1 MKKTI
6 ALLAGIMALV
16 GIYFVTRAILSAD
29 YARACFWLIL
39 TAGNANSFFR
49 YIDD

>member
-1 MKKTI
+1 MKKLI
-6 ALLAGIMALV
+6 AILAGIMALAGV
-16 GIYFVTRAILSAD
+16 YFVTTSILSAD